1 MCTRGKELG
10 KGLTVGRL
18 WVSVMCSCPNTYN
31 GFTAVTFQ
39 FLHIGN
45 DSGAA
50 RLLIDLDED
59 PGLRKFIG
67 VLPVVSGP
75 ECSLAGKWSVVCQ
88 SRLFF
93 NGGSDGGRADFILS
107 IFEQ

>member
-1 MCTRGKELG
+1 MRGKELA

-18 WVSVMCSCPNTYN
+18 WVSVMCSSNTYN
-31 GFTAVTFQ
+31 GFAAVTFQ

-50 RLLIDLDED
+50 QLLIDLNED
-59 PGLRKFIG
+59 SDLREFIS

-75 ECSLAGKWSVVCQ
+75 ECSLAGKWSVVRQ
-88 SRLFF
+88 ARLFF
-93 NGGSDGGRADFILS
+93 KLGGLDGGCADFIS